1 MKRMAVTL
9 LCLILL
15 AAPLAGQA
23 PPLAQLHRIGVLWPG
38 AAPPPGARM
47 DWFRHGLRE
56 SGYVEG
62 QNIAIDLRYAEAA
75 ERLRALA
82 GELVQL
88 KVSVIYTAGDLAPK
102 IAQQAT
108 SAILATADDFVGA
121 GLVTSLARPGGN
133 LTGLT
138 IISPELS
145 TKRLALLKELLP
157 RLSRVAS
164 LSDPA
169 TRTQLNATED

>member
-47 DWFRHGLRE
+47 EWFRQGLRE

-62 QNIAIDLRYAEAA
+62 QNVAIDLRYAEAA

-108 SAILATADDFVGA
+108 SAIPIVATAD
-121 GLVTSLARPGGN
+121 S
-133 LTGLT
+133 LTGAQH
-138 IISPELS
+138 
-145 TKRLALLKELLP
+145 KALGGAQRASSEALP
-157 RLSRVAS
+157 GRRPLGPGYPNTVEC
-164 LSDPA
+164 D
-169 TRTQLNATED
+169 